1 MELFHSASIQGDVLV
16 DAPVYLVLLVAIVL
30 IYIGDMSKSRA
41 VQTIVA
47 TVALLFYPFHEFFL
61 YTTYDIH
68 TCHIMAGFM
77 ALPVMTAYAIFR
89 VTDNQKD
96 MKHRVMV
103 LALGFFLIF
112 CACSMDNLS
121 LEQFKMYQGI
131 MQ

>member
-30 IYIGDMSKSRA
+30 IYIGDMSKSKA

-47 TVALLFYPFHEFFL
+47 AVALLFYPFHEFFL

-77 ALPVMTAYAIFR
+77 ALPVMTAYVIFR
-89 VTDNQKD
+89 AIENQKD
-96 MKHRVMV
+96 TKHRLMV
-103 LALGFFLIF
+103 LALGLFVVF
-112 CACSMDNLS
+112 CACSMDNLN
-121 LEQFKMYQGI
+121 LEQFKMYQGTI
-131 MQ
+131 Q